1 MDYKILTYVT
11 SLFSK
16 FLYNPPKEEDWERMK
31 ETKLLLEWFIHS
43 DEDIFQKAISLWSK
57 AHLDE
62 SHLDISA
69 DYTDLFIC
77 DEIALKAPP
86 YASFYLDASGELYS
100 KENAKVQ
107 KIYENCSFFTKEL
120 LKQPA
125 DFVAI
130 EFEFLASL
138 LHNVEDE
145 NFEKVAKEFLSEHF
159 LPWIFPWSKD
169 LQTNAKSYFY
179 KGLGVHIEVYCNV
192 LMDVFKISKYS
203 NTKIYRRAS

>member
-1 MDYKILTYVT
+1 
-11 SLFSK
+11 
-16 FLYNPPKEEDWERMK
+16 MK

-43 DEDIFQKAISLWSK
+43 DEDISRQANTLWEK

-62 SHLDISA
+62 SSLDISV

-107 KIYENCSFFTKEL
+107 KIYESCSFFTKEL

-125 DFVAI
+125 DYAAI

-138 LHNVEDE
+138 LNTE
-145 NFEKVAKEFLSEHF
+145 NSEITDKITKDFLSNHF
-159 LPWIFPWSKD
+159 LPWILPWSKD
-169 LQTNAKSYFY
+169 LQENAKTYFY
-179 KGLGVHIEVYCNV
+179 KGLGFHIEVYCNF
-192 LMDVFKISKYS
+192 LIDIFKISEHS
-203 NTKIYRRAS
+203 NTKVYRRAS